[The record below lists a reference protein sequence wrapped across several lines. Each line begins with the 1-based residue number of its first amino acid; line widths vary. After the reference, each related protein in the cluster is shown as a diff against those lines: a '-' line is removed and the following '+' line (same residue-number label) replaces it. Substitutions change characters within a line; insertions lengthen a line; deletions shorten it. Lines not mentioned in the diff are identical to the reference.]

1 MAAAPRPA
9 AVPAE
14 APGAEPGGAPLLEL
28 QDVHTF
34 IGRHHI
40 LQGVS
45 LRVRRDA
52 VTVLLGRNGAGKTTT
67 MRTVVGLLRPA
78 RGAVRFQGEPIHGL
92 PPYAIVR
99 RGIGYVPEGQG
110 IFATLTVEENLRV
123 ATLGEGPESRARLE
137 QVLALFPDLRRLSR
151 SRAGTLSGGQKQM
164 LAIARAFVN
173 DNRLLLI
180 DEPSK
185 GLAPVVVEH
194 LVEALRAVQARTT
207 VLLVE
212 QNFAMAQALADHF
225 YILDDGRTVAQ
236 GAMPAL
242 VADAALTKRYLG
254 L

>member
-1 MAAAPRPA
+1 
-9 AVPAE
+9 
-14 APGAEPGGAPLLEL
+14 
-28 QDVHTF
+28 
-34 IGRHHI
+34 
-40 LQGVS
+40 
-45 LRVRRDA
+45 
-52 VTVLLGRNGAGKTTT
+52 
-67 MRTVVGLLRPA
+67 
-78 RGAVRFQGEPIHGL
+78 
-92 PPYAIVR
+92 
-99 RGIGYVPEGQG
+99 
-110 IFATLTVEENLRV
+110 
-123 ATLGEGPESRARLE
+123 
-137 QVLALFPDLRRLSR
+137 
-151 SRAGTLSGGQKQM
+151 M

-194 LVEALRAVQARTT
+194 LVEALRAVRARTT

-242 VADAALTKRYLG
+242 AADTALTKRYLG